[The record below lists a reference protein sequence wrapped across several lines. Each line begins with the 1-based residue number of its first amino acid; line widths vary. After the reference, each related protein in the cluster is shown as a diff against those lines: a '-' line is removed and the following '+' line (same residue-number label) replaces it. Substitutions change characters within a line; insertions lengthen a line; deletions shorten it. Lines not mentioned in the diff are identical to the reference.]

1 MSVSTEFWALFA
13 ALIVTMLVLDLGVF
27 HRRAHEVSVKE
38 ALLWSAVWVSL
49 ALAFGAA
56 IHHVYGPPAALAY
69 LTGYLIEKSLSV
81 DNLFVIVTIFSY
93 FGVPSRYQHRV
104 LFWGILGALVMR
116 GAFIALGT
124 MLIAAVHWVIYVFGA
139 LLAITGVRMALRE
152 ETPFDGERN
161 VVVRLVR
168 RVFPVSSEYQGQ
180 RFIARVDA
188 RWVIT
193 PLLLALVMVEVTDL
207 LFALD
212 SIPAIFAV
220 TTDPFLVYTSNIFAI
235 LGLRSLYFALAG
247 AVTRLRLLK
256 FGLAAILVFVGVKML
271 LSEIVAIPIGLS
283 LGVVGGILLATVIAS
298 LVATRRDA
306 RRAGPSA

>member
-1 MSVSTEFWALFA
+1 MAVRTELWALFG
-13 ALIVTMLVLDLGVF
+13 ALITVMLVLDLGVF
-27 HRRAHEVSVKE
+27 HRRAHEVSVRE
-38 ALLWSAVWVSL
+38 AFAWSAVWIGL
-49 ALAFGAA
+49 ALAFGALL
-56 IHHVYGPPAALAY
+56 HHVYGPAPALAY

-93 FGVPSRYQHRV
+93 FGVPKRYQHRV

-124 MLIAAVHWVIYVFGA
+124 LLIAAAHWVIYVFGA
-139 LLAITGVRMALRE
+139 LLTLTGVRMAVRE

-168 RVFPVSSEYQGQ
+168 RVFPVSSEYQGP
-180 RFIARVDA
+180 RFLARVDA

-193 PLLLALVMVEVTDL
+193 PLLLALVLVEVTDL

-247 AVTRLRLLK
+247 AVTRLRLLR
-256 FGLAAILVFVGVKML
+256 FGLSAILAFVGIKML
-271 LSEIVAIPIGLS
+271 LSEVITIPIGIS
-283 LGVVGGILLATVIAS
+283 LGVVGGILLVTTIAS
-298 LVATRRDA
+298 VMATRRDA
-306 RRAGPSA
+306 RRAG